1 MWRYI
6 KNTKL
11 TTKILVALIL
21 GVLVGHFFPQFGA
34 SLKIVGD
41 MFLRLIKMII
51 VPLIFSTLVVGIAG
65 TGDFKK
71 LGKLGA
77 KSILWFECATTVAL
91 LVGLVVGNVF
101 KPGLGVTVHAAATVG
116 QDIANKHID
125 LGQFIV
131 NVIPTNILDGMVR
144 GDMLQIV
151 LFSCFFGIAIA
162 ATGEK
167 AKPLFRGCE
176 ALAQVMFK
184 ITNYVMDLAP
194 LGVFALI
201 SYTVSKYG
209 IEMLLPL
216 GKLIFSLYFAIAVFL
231 LIVVIIASIVVKV
244 NFFHVFRALREP
256 ALLGFTTASSEAAM
270 PRAMEKL
277 EEFGVPKSIVSF
289 VIPTGYSFNLDGSTL
304 YCTLATL
311 FIAQMFGV
319 HLNMYQ
325 QAVMFGMFMLSS
337 KGIAGVPGASLIVIA
352 ATAVYFGL
360 PVEGIGIILG
370 VDRIMDMA
378 RTFCNLMGNCIATVV
393 VARWEHQLPRAVLVE
408 AYKKQY

>member
-1 MWRYI
+1 MWQYI
-6 KNTKL
+6 LKTKL
-11 TTKILVALIL
+11 TTKILIALIL
-21 GVLVGHFFPQFGA
+21 GVAVGHFFPQFGA
-34 SLKIVGD
+34 SIKILGD

-71 LGKLGA
+71 LGKLGV
-77 KSILWFECATTVAL
+77 KSILWFEAATTIAL
-91 LVGLVVGNVF
+91 LIGLLAGNIL
-101 KPGLGVTVHAAATVG
+101 KPGLGVKVQAAAG
-116 QDIANKHID
+116 AQELASKHID
-125 LGQFIV
+125 LAQFVV
-131 NVIPTNILDGMVR
+131 NIIPTNILDGMVR

-162 ATGEK
+162 AAGEK
-167 AKPLFRGCE
+167 ADPLYRWCE
-176 ALAQVMFK
+176 GLAQVMFK

-194 LGVFALI
+194 IGIFALI
-201 SYTVSKYG
+201 SFTVSKYG

-216 GKLIFSLYFAIAVFL
+216 GKLIFSLYFAIIVFL
-231 LIVVIIASIVVKV
+231 LVLVTAASFIVKV
-244 NFFHVFRALREP
+244 QFYHVFRALKEP

-277 EEFGVPKSIVSF
+277 VEFGVPKSIVSF

-311 FIAQMFGV
+311 FVAQMFGV
-319 HLNMYQ
+319 HLSVYQ
-325 QAVMFGMFMLSS
+325 QVVMFGMFMLSS

-352 ATAVYFGL
+352 ATTTYFGL
-360 PVEGIGIILG
+360 PVEGIGIIFG

-393 VARWEHQLPRAVLVE
+393 VARWEKQLPDSVLKE
-408 AYKKQY
+408 AYTKTY

>member
-11 TTKILVALIL
+11 TTKILFALIL
-21 GVLVGHFFPQFGA
+21 GVLVGHFFPQVGT

-77 KSILWFECATTVAL
+77 KSIIWFECATTVAL
-91 LVGLVVGNVF
+91 LVGLLVGNVF
-101 KPGLGVTVHAAATVG
+101 KPGLGVAVHAATSAG
-116 QDIANKHID
+116 QDIASKHID

-131 NVIPTNILDGMVR
+131 NIIPTNILDGMVR
-144 GDMLQIV
+144 ADMLQIV

-167 AKPLFRGCE
+167 AKPLFRACE
-176 ALAQVMFK
+176 SLAQVMFK

-231 LIVVIIASIVVKV
+231 S
-244 NFFHVFRALREP
+244 EP
-256 ALLGFTTASSEAAM
+256 
-270 PRAMEKL
+270 R
-277 EEFGVPKSIVSF
+277 
-289 VIPTGYSFNLDGSTL
+289 
-304 YCTLATL
+304 
-311 FIAQMFGV
+311 
-319 HLNMYQ
+319 
-325 QAVMFGMFMLSS
+325 
-337 KGIAGVPGASLIVIA
+337 
-352 ATAVYFGL
+352 
-360 PVEGIGIILG
+360 
-370 VDRIMDMA
+370 
-378 RTFCNLMGNCIATVV
+378 
-393 VARWEHQLPRAVLVE
+393 
-408 AYKKQY
+408 

>member
-11 TTKILVALIL
+11 TTKIFFALIL
-21 GVLVGHFFPQFGA
+21 GVVIGHFFPQFGA
-34 SLKIVGD
+34 SLKIIGD

-71 LGKLGA
+71 LGKMGA
-77 KSILWFECATTVAL
+77 KAIIWFECATTVAL
-91 LVGLVVGNVF
+91 LVGLVIGNVF
-101 KPGLGVTVHAAATVG
+101 KPGLGVAVKTAASG
-116 QDIANKHID
+116 QDFVDKHID

-131 NVIPTNILDGMVR
+131 NIIPTNILDGMVR

-151 LFSCFFGIAIA
+151 LFSCFFGIALA
-162 ATGEK
+162 AAGKK
-167 AKPLFRGCE
+167 AEPLFRACE
-176 ALAQVMFK
+176 GLAQVMFK

-201 SYTVSKYG
+201 AYTVSKYG

-216 GKLIFSLYFAIAVFL
+216 GKLIFSLYFAIALFL
-231 LIVVIIASIVVKV
+231 LIVLIVASIIVKV
-244 NFFHVFRALREP
+244 NFYHVFRALREP

-319 HLNMYQ
+319 HLDIYQ

-378 RTFCNLMGNCIATVV
+378 RTFCNLMGNCIAAVV
-393 VARWEHQLPRAVLVE
+393 VARWEHQLPRAVLKE
-408 AYKKQY
+408 AYIKQY

>member
-77 KSILWFECATTVAL
+77 KSIIWFECATTVAL

>member
-77 KSILWFECATTVAL
+77 KSIIWFECATTVAL
-91 LVGLVVGNVF
+91 LVGLLVGNVF
-101 KPGLGVTVHAAATVG
+101 KPGLGVTVHTAAAVG

-194 LGVFALI
+194 IGVFALI

-393 VARWEHQLPRAVLVE
+393 VARWEHQLPRAVLNE
-408 AYKKQY
+408 AYKKRY

>member
-1 MWRYI
+1 MWKYI

-11 TTKILVALIL
+11 TTKILFALIL
-21 GVLVGHFFPQFGA
+21 GVFVGHFFPQFGA
-34 SLKIVGD
+34 SIKIIGD

-71 LGKLGA
+71 LGKMGA
-77 KSILWFECATTVAL
+77 KAIIWFECATTVAL

-101 KPGLGVTVHAAATVG
+101 KPGLGVTVHVATATG
-116 QDIANKHID
+116 QDIVNRHID

-131 NVIPTNILDGMVR
+131 NIIPTNILDGMVR

-151 LFSCFFGIAIA
+151 LFSCFFGIALA
-162 ATGEK
+162 AAGEK
-167 AKPLFRGCE
+167 AKPLFRACE
-176 ALAQVMFK
+176 GLAQVMFK

-201 SYTVSKYG
+201 AYTVSKYG

-216 GKLIFSLYFAIAVFL
+216 GKLIFCLYFAIIIFL
-231 LIVVIIASIVVKV
+231 LLVLIVASIIVKV
-244 NFFHVFRALREP
+244 NFYHLFRALREP

-393 VARWEHQLPRAVLVE
+393 VARWEHQLPRPVLNE